1 MYEEDRFDNFHMYFQ
16 RDKNHRS
23 ASAPVT
29 LYRSPVEMN
38 LSVEVSASLEELAP
52 ASSTAAQARHT
63 LSSPSLQCH
72 SSGKNL
78 QILCLGDARRCSTNF
93 TAFCLQL
100 SAESYMLATTKPV

>member
-1 MYEEDRFDNFHMYFQ
+1 MKKIVLIISICIFS
-16 RDKNHRS
+16 KTKTTGLHRRLS
-23 ASAPVT
+23 LSIE
-29 LYRSPVEMN
+29 SPVEMN

>member
-1 MYEEDRFDNFHMYFQ
+1 MKKIVLIISICIFSET
-16 RDKNHRS
+16 KTTGLHRRLS
-23 ASAPVT
+23 LSIE
-29 LYRSPVEMN
+29 SPVEMN